1 MICFTQYV
9 IKHIFYLDLENISR
23 IEIGDNCFSWT
34 IEISEEEK
42 RKFLEDSMFELT
54 SKSHPLIIRIT
65 DLYSLKTFICGV
77 NSFMNIANVHIFSK

>member
-1 MICFTQYV
+1 
-9 IKHIFYLDLENISR
+9 
-23 IEIGDNCFSWT
+23 
-34 IEISEEEK
+34 
-42 RKFLEDSMFELT
+42 MFELT